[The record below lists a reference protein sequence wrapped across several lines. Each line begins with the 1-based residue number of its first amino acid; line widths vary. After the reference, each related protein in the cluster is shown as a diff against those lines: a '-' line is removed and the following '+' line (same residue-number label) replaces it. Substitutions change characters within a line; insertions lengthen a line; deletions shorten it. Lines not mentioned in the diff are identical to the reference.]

1 METEADKLA
10 FCLLIQFCIT
20 LVSAS
25 GAAMEEPML
34 RPGERITAN
43 AQSLNVGAQA
53 IPCVYDWNNDG
64 RKDLIVGYR
73 YDDKLALFLNQGTDA
88 NPAFG
93 TFENLQAAGADIV
106 HPGSGCGA
114 PAPWVCDY
122 DADGKKD
129 LLVGTGNEGYVY
141 FYRNTNTDDNP
152 VLTAGVRLSV
162 GGATLSVG
170 ARATPYAHDWDEDGL
185 NDLLCGDVNGNVHLF
200 RNVGTV
206 GSPSYASDTFIQ
218 ADGVPADF
226 GLRSAIRVLDWDGDG
241 LKDLLGSASDNA
253 SWCKN
258 VGTNSAPDLMAPVQL
273 QAPEEGI
280 GLANIDTG
288 YRMRLEVVD
297 WNEDGVTDLLI
308 GTHDG
313 YVMFYEGYDFA
324 IASIEIQSDSE
335 IAIRW
340 NSAAYLTYNVLGG
353 ETPANLSPVAT
364 GLISGGKTTSWS
376 ETPAGSTRF
385 YRVEL
390 AE

>member
-10 FCLLIQFCIT
+10 FCLLIQLCIA

-34 RPGERITAN
+34 RPGEWITAN
-43 AQSLNVGAQA
+43 GLPLDVGDQA
-53 IPCVYDWNNDG
+53 IPCVSDWNNDG

-122 DADGKKD
+122 DRDGKKD
-129 LLVGTGNEGYVY
+129 LLVGTGSEGYVY
-141 FYRNTNTDDNP
+141 FYRNTNTDDDLI
-152 VLTAGVRLSV
+152 LTAGVRLTV

-170 ARATPYAHDWDEDGL
+170 SRATPYVHDWDEDGL
-185 NDLLCGDVNGNVHLF
+185 NDLLCGDGNGNARFFKNMGAPELPV
-200 RNVGTV
+200 
-206 GSPSYASDTFIQ
+206 YASDALIQ
-218 ADGVPADF
+218 ANGVPAGF
-226 GLRSAIRVLDWDGDG
+226 GSRSAIRVLDWDGDG

-253 SWCKN
+253 SWCRN
-258 VGTNSAPDLMAPVQL
+258 VGTNASPVLESAIRFR
-273 QAPEEGI
+273 APEEGI

-297 WNEDGVTDLLI
+297 WNDDNVTDLLI

-313 YVMFYEGYDFA
+313 YVMFYEGYDFR
-324 IASIEIQSDSE
+324 IAAVEIQSGSE
-335 IAIRW
+335 TAIRW
-340 NSAAYLTYNVLGG
+340 NSAPYLTYNVLAG
-353 ETPANLSPVAT
+353 ETPADLSPLAT
-364 GLISGGKTTSWS
+364 GLMSGGKTTSWS
-376 ETPAGSTRF
+376 EIPAGNARF
-385 YRVEL
+385 YRVQL